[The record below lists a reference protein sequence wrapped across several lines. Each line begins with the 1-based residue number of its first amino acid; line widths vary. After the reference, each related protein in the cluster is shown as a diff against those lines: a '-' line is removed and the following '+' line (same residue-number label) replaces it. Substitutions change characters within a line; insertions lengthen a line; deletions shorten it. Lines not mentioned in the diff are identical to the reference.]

1 VLLLAAAILV
11 LVLTMSEQAPAAN
24 PRASTTTDDGDNNNR
39 RALIFLH
46 GLGDTPS
53 GWSSLEKSFGSRL
66 PSSYDMTWIFP
77 AAPSAPVSISGG
89 AMQNSWFDIFDW
101 PIGVAARD
109 DKKGLLEV

>member
-1 VLLLAAAILV
+1 
-11 LVLTMSEQAPAAN
+11 MSEPAPAAN
-24 PRASTTTDDGDNNNR
+24 PRASITPTTDNKGGDNNNR

-53 GWSSLEKSFGSRL
+53 GWSSLENSFGSRL

-101 PIGVAARD
+101 
-109 DKKGLLEV
+109 

>member
-1 VLLLAAAILV
+1 MLLLAAAILV
-11 LVLTMSEQAPAAN
+11 LVLIMSEPAPAAN
-24 PRASTTTDDGDNNNR
+24 PRASITPTTDKGGDDNNR

-53 GWSSLEKSFGSRL
+53 GWSSLENSFGSRL

-89 AMQNSWFDIFDW
+89 AIQNSWFDIFDW
-101 PIGVAARD
+101 
-109 DKKGLLEV
+109 